1 MDFILSARK
10 DHKDSKEYLLAKDAD
25 LYYKHQNPTIMNYQK
40 YIYNQMGKAVPD
52 IWSANNKIASSWYNY
67 FTVQAVQ
74 YLLGN
79 GVSFKEESTKEKLG
93 KKFDKV
99 VQDLATQAKNASVSF
114 GFWNYDHLEMF
125 TLLEFV
131 PLYDEEDGAL
141 KAGIRYWQ
149 VDETKPERMTLYE
162 LDGYTD
168 YIKRPN
174 KDMEVF
180 HEKRAYT
187 QIVQKSEVEG
197 EKIYDGENYPT
208 FPIVPFYNVNKQ
220 SDLIGNRGTLD
231 AYDLVASDL
240 VNNISEGDFIY
251 WVLKNCGGMSAED
264 DAKFIEQL
272 KLTHVAHADGDGEG
286 SEIQAHK
293 VEAPYQGNA
302 VTLERLEKQLFK
314 DFMALKVE
322 DISANNV
329 TNDQIEAAY
338 EPLNQKTDQ
347 FEYQVTDFIEKILE
361 LAGIEDTPTYT
372 RSQMSNKSETL
383 DGLLQCAEYLDEEYM
398 TKKILTLL
406 GDADMVDDVLAK
418 KMDENVQKFANAQ
431 IDMEDDEEDP
441 ANVAGAQ
448 EAIDEAEK
456 KTGKMLNGAQTQS
469 IITVMKQYGAGQ
481 MTEGQAV
488 TVISV
493 AIGVSKD
500 EARAIL
506 KGE

>member
-1 MDFILSARK
+1 MEVGQSEKERMDFILSARK

-52 IWSANNKIASSWYNY
+52 IWSANNKIASNWYNY

-131 PLYDEEDGAL
+131 PLYDEEDGTL

-168 YIKRPN
+168 YIKRPD
-174 KDMEVF
+174 KDMEVL

-220 SDLIGNRGTLD
+220 SDLVGNRGTLD

-240 VNNISEGDFIY
+240 VNNISEGDFLY
-251 WVLKNCGGMSAED
+251 WVLQNCGGMSAED
-264 DAKFIEQL
+264 DARFIEQL

-302 VTLERLEKQLFK
+302 VTLEKLEKQLFK

-322 DISANNV
+322 DISADNV

-338 EPLNQKTDQ
+338 EPLNQKTDL
-347 FEYQVTDFIEKILE
+347 FEYQVTDFIEKVLE
-361 LAGIEDTPTYT
+361 LAGIDDAPTYT
-372 RSQMSNKSETL
+372 RSQMSNRSETL

-406 GDADMVDDVLAK
+406 GDADM
-418 KMDENVQKFANAQ
+418 
-431 IDMEDDEEDP
+431 
-441 ANVAGAQ
+441 
-448 EAIDEAEK
+448 IDEVVKRKIEETAYRYKQIETEPEELRNQQNNETGEVAE
-456 KTGKMLNGAQTQS
+456 
-469 IITVMKQYGAGQ
+469 
-481 MTEGQAV
+481 E
-488 TVISV
+488 
-493 AIGVSKD
+493 
-500 EARAIL
+500 
-506 KGE
+506 